1 MTRHAARPLLW
12 LGGLLAIYLCA
23 PFIASLPQIGH
34 ADWAGVDWDT
44 MGSAVGVSVASASV
58 AALIILVGGVP
69 LGYALARSSSR
80 AMEVLGFIVQL
91 PLALPPLTSGVLL
104 LFLLGPYSWVGRV
117 FGGVLTDSFAGIV
130 LAETFVAAPFLI
142 IAARSAFAA
151 VDPVFD
157 DVAATLGHHAGSR
170 FFRVMLPIAWPAI
183 RAGLALAWLRAFGEF
198 GATVMVAY
206 HPYSLPVYTYVV
218 FGGQGL
224 PAMMPL
230 LLPTLVIAVV
240 CAALSVY
247 SRRAAPQAG
256 TPHENGDEPA
266 LPAATMPALPNARLS
281 FSLRR
286 DLGAFNLDVEW
297 APATRRLAIIGPSG
311 SGKSLALRMIAG
323 LERNDGCTVRLGE
336 RDLAPLA
343 PEQRQIGYMPQDY
356 GLFPHM
362 TVAQQL
368 SFPVDADAAS
378 ARYWLEHL
386 GIAALTARLPREL
399 SFGQRQ
405 RVALAR
411 ALTRHSPLLL
421 FDEPFAAL
429 DTPRRRRLQ
438 QSLRALQR
446 EIAAVTVLVT
456 HDPDEAAL
464 LADELLVIEHG
475 RVLQTGTISDVFERP
490 ATLRVAELLGLHN
503 VGVGVMR
510 ADGWIETPLG
520 LVIETAERSLAAGQ
534 PVMWRVSPR
543 AIAALPDGAAPAP
556 ENGVPRAPRANAT
569 YRGTLEGIELRHGDR
584 YAVLD
589 IGGHRFDVGDERA
602 LLDARHERYVR
613 IDPRGVSVWAVAV
626 PSPHEAAV

>member
-1 MTRHAARPLLW
+1 M
-12 LGGLLAIYLCA
+12 LLAAYLCA
-23 PFIASLPQIGH
+23 PFIASIPQIGH
-34 ADWAGVDWDT
+34 ADWAGVDWRT
-44 MGSAVGVSVASASV
+44 TWSAVGVSAGSASV
-58 AALIILVGGVP
+58 AALIILIGGVP
-69 LGYALARSSSR
+69 LGYWLARSSSR
-80 AMEVLGFIVQL
+80 AMTALGFIVQL

-104 LFLLGPYSWVGRV
+104 LFLLGPYSWIGRLT
-117 FGGVLTDSFAGIV
+117 GGALTDSFAGIV

-142 IAARSAFAA
+142 VAARSAFAS

-170 FFRVMLPIAWPAI
+170 FFRVTLPIAWPAI

-230 LLPTLVIAVV
+230 LLPTLAIAVV
-240 CAALSVY
+240 CAVLSIYGRGSPAEANV
-247 SRRAAPQAG
+247 P
-256 TPHENGDEPA
+256 PDNGDEPS
-266 LPAATMPALPNARLS
+266 AAAAAAVPALPDARLA
-281 FSLRR
+281 FALRR
-286 DLGAFNLDVEW
+286 DLGAFGLDIEW
-297 APATRRLAIIGPSG
+297 TPSTRRLAIIGPSG
-311 SGKSLALRMIAG
+311 SGKSLALRLIAG
-323 LERNDGCTVRLGE
+323 LERNDACTVTLGE

-368 SFPVDADAAS
+368 SFPVAADAAS
-378 ARYWLEHL
+378 ARYWVDHL
-386 GIAALTARLPREL
+386 GLGALIARLPRQL

-411 ALTRHSPLLL
+411 ALTRHSQLLL

-446 EIAAVTVLVT
+446 EISAVTVIVT

-464 LADELLVIEHG
+464 LADELLVIEQG
-475 RVLQTGTISDVFERP
+475 RVLQTGTIDDVFQRP

-503 VGVGVMR
+503 VGEGVVR
-510 ADGWIETPLG
+510 DAGRIETSRG
-520 LVIETAERSLAAGQ
+520 LLIDTADCPIAAGQ
-534 PVMWRVSPR
+534 HVMWRVSPR
-543 AIAALPDGAAPAP
+543 AITPAPDGAYA
-556 ENGVPRAPRANAT
+556 
-569 YRGTLEGIELRHGDR
+569 GTIDGIELRHGER

-589 IGGHRFDVGDERA
+589 IGGHRFDSGCD
-602 LLDARHERYVR
+602 DATFDGRREQRFNV
-613 IDPRGVSVWAVAV
+613 DPRGVSIWASA
-626 PSPHEAAV
+626 PRAAAQSTK